1 MLHMLGVD
9 NVCPIAVPSSREMDA
24 DFADFRALLW
34 TIAMAVGGQNWPH
47 KAGRF
52 RLCDTSERRCGLITI
67 EKPSFTVQNGCCFVW
82 LNHEEKIP
90 N

>member
-1 MLHMLGVD
+1 MLGVD
-9 NVCPIAVPSSREMDA
+9 DVCPIAVPSSREMDA

-47 KAGRF
+47 KAGLF

-67 EKPSFTVQNGCCFVW
+67 EKPSFTVQNGRCFVW
-82 LNHEEKIP
+82 LNHEGK
-90 N
+90 NTKLR